1 MPTPAPQ
8 ILGQNVMI
16 NLIGTDYNPEWRN
29 LPCAR
34 VYWYGKEV
42 RPGRKVGHINIVSA
56 NPTELRETLILLGD
70 ILPDAH
76 YAEAINWGL
85 DAISG

>member
-1 MPTPAPQ
+1 
-8 ILGQNVMI
+8 MI

-42 RPGRKVGHINIVSA
+42 RPGRKVGHINLVSGSL
-56 NPTELRETLILLGD
+56 TELRETLILLGD
-70 ILPDAH
+70 LLPEA
-76 YAEAINWGL
+76 YYIEAINWSL
-85 DAISG
+85 TTLSE